1 MSDPARAI
9 PDSAPAALTD
19 HPPVIDW
26 VHDFDHTDP
35 QWTEDPF
42 PIWERIAGGIAGD
55 SYRPLPRLLH
65 ADHL

>member
-1 MSDPARAI
+1 MSDPARII
-9 PDSAPAALTD
+9 PDSAPAMSD
-19 HPPVIDW
+19 HPPVTDW

-42 PIWERIAGGIAGD
+42 PIWETVAGGIAGD
-55 SYRPLPRLLH
+55 SYRPLSRLLH